1 MDLRSKSSMIHSMK
15 SRDIVS
21 DNNQKKKK
29 RVRFRTARESNLR
42 SAYNPQQQV
51 DDSSA
56 NNTNNNHKNDSK
68 DVPVVNNIKDDII
81 INTTDND
88 NVPLKLSF
96 WNRYKGTIVLVVV
109 ISLLFI
115 CITVVYFINKHRRS
129 KLLPSGVRLTNNYVD
144 EFGKNLNEFDYQSHR

>member
-1 MDLRSKSSMIHSMK
+1 MDLRSRSSMIHSMK

-42 SAYNPQQQV
+42 SAYNPQQQFDV
-51 DDSSA
+51 SSA
-56 NNTNNNHKNDSK
+56 NNTKNDIK
-68 DVPVVNNIKDDII
+68 DVPVVNNIKEDII

-96 WNRYKGTIVLVVV
+96 WDRYKGTIVLVVV